1 MKNKILNHCID
12 QDKFPQA
19 KILSYRGS
27 NFSSRFL
34 TPSGSSNKNIRF
46 FQAEK
51 LFFMIYS
58 ISPDPKS
65 FGPVRLTK
73 SSQSFPTA
81 TRHQTKGNVKVSA
94 HETPENIS
102 KK

>member
-1 MKNKILNHCID
+1 
-12 QDKFPQA
+12 
-19 KILSYRGS
+19 
-27 NFSSRFL
+27 
-34 TPSGSSNKNIRF
+34 
-46 FQAEK
+46 
-51 LFFMIYS
+51 MIYS